1 MIWIIYIFLICYK
14 VWVLSFY
21 SNELYHLYVIFMWH
35 NQKDCFFKEQLHKS
49 LCSSQRI
56 SHCLFLFL
64 VTAFFLF
71 MIKPKS
77 FNFALLKLKYETL
90 PLISILYKLFF
101 KSFFNLQYHR
111 FSYVFVLLLT
121 NKFYLTFNV
130 NR

>member
-56 SHCLFLFL
+56 SHCLFLFI

-77 FNFALLKLKYETL
+77 FNFSLVKLKFETL
-90 PLISILYKLFF
+90 FLFQYCINDYSSPFSIYSTIGFLMFLYFC
-101 KSFFNLQYHR
+101 
-111 FSYVFVLLLT
+111 
-121 NKFYLTFNV
+121 
-130 NR
+130 